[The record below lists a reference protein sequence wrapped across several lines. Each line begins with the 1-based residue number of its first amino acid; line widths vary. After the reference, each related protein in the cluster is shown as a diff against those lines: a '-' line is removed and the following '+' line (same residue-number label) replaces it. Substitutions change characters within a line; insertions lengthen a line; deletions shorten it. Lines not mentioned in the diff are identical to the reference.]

1 MVNVQYT
8 EHFTFEIERATIS
21 QREREPLGTD
31 VQDTHRSVIRG
42 PKYWSHILYVFMVLC
57 KANNAFHS

>member
-1 MVNVQYT
+1 MFSTPNIL
-8 EHFTFEIERATIS
+8 HLKLNALPLA
-21 QREREPLGTD
+21 REREPLGTD
-31 VQDTHRSVIRG
+31 VQSTDRSVIRG